1 MGSGTISFGLVAIP
15 VKLYS
20 SGESASSVSFNMI
33 HEACGTRVKYRYYCP
48 ACDELVE
55 RNELAKG
62 YEFSKGQY
70 VLFSEDELKALNPE
84 ATNAIEIT
92 EFVPLAEVDPVH
104 FEKTYYLGPDKGG
117 VKPYR
122 LLSKAMRE
130 TGRAALARYAARGKD
145 YLVLLRP
152 FDDGLAMQQLR
163 YADEIRA
170 FDEVPVGDA
179 DVQPAELDLALRLI
193 EQIASDEFHPERY
206 EDEQRKRTWALI
218 ERKIEGEEIVAPPE
232 EAPKAQIID
241 LMAALK
247 ASLGDGDEMKPA
259 QRSPRQP
266 AAAKK
271 AGGKKTAASSAKTS
285 ARGRR
290 KAVGE

>member
-20 SGESASSVSFNMI
+20 SGETAGSVSFNMI
-33 HEACGTRVKYRYYCP
+33 HEACGTRVKYRYFCP

-55 RNELAKG
+55 RNELVKG
-62 YEFSKGQY
+62 FEVSKGQY
-70 VLFSEDELKALNPE
+70 VLFSDDELKALNPE

-117 VKPYR
+117 LKPYR

-179 DVQPAELDLALRLI
+179 EVQGSELDLALRLI

-247 ASLGDGDEMKPA
+247 ASLGESEEKKPA
-259 QRSPRQP
+259 KRSPRKP
-266 AAAKK
+266 AAKK
-271 AGGKKTAASSAKTS
+271 AGGKTAAKSGGK
-285 ARGRR
+285 GRK
-290 KAVGE
+290 KAVNE